1 MFRLVGSWF
10 CAGLLAILWAGGAW
24 AQVAKLD
31 RVDVIESG
39 LYNMTRGPGGSQPAA
54 TFVESTDIVVAR
66 VGSTFGFRYLLVG
79 EPAGAPVNLWLIAR
93 IPSPGVQ
100 NPTLRANVTLT
111 EEPFTAVIGT
121 THISGYSFES
131 SWEAVPGT
139 WILEIRYGQEKLIER
154 RFNVVRP

>member
-10 CAGLLAILWAGGAW
+10 CAGLLAILSAGGAW
-24 AQVAKLD
+24 AQVAKVE

-39 LYNMTRGPGGSQPAA
+39 LYTLVRGPAGSEPVA
-54 TFVESTDIVVAR
+54 TFVESTDTVVAR

-79 EPAGAPVNLWLIAR
+79 EPAGAPVSLWLVTR
-93 IPSPGVQ
+93 IPPPGVQ
-100 NPTLRANVTLT
+100 NPTLRANVTVT

-121 THISGYSFES
+121 THISGYSFDS
-131 SWEAVPGT
+131 SWEAVPGP
-139 WILEIRYGQEKLIER
+139 WILEIRYGQEKLAER